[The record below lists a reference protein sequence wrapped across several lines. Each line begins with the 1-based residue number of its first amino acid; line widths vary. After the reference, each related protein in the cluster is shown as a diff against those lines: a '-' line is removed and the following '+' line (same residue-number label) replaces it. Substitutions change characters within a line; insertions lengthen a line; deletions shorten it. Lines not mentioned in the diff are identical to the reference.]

1 MSAVTTNQ
9 NQIELVRMLAMEI
22 GVRPA
27 ARKLGVNEDTAC
39 SWADRYDWNISGK
52 ATNGR
57 PHSASTLQ
65 ANPAD
70 VLQSEL
76 ASHEHGTRL
85 TLAKYA
91 HNASRAIHKSVHPAK
106 WTKEAKDLASVMA
119 TVHRQD
125 EGKGQSFSLN
135 VLNINSL
142 SLDQEHTS
150 D

>member
-1 MSAVTTNQ
+1 MTAVTTNQ
-9 NQIELVRMLAMEI
+9 KEVVRLLSLEHGHKRASELSGVPYDVVRQWS
-22 GVRPA
+22 VRGNWKA
-27 ARKLGVNEDTAC
+27 SHSVT
-39 SWADRYDWNISGK
+39 K
-52 ATNGR
+52 ATVDR
-57 PHSASTLQ
+57 VA
-65 ANPAD
+65 
-70 VLQSEL
+70 SEL

-91 HNASRAIHKSVHPAK
+91 HNASRAIHRSVHPAK

-142 SLDQEHTS
+142 SLDSEPEA
-150 D
+150 

>member
-1 MSAVTTNQ
+1 MPIIQDREAIRILVADLGYAETSQRTGVKEGTLRQWSKRFGWNQIRQHSQAVTT
-9 NQIELVRMLAMEI
+9 VTT
-22 GVRPA
+22 RPA
-27 ARKLGVNEDTAC
+27 DAHAEA
-39 SWADRYDWNISGK
+39 
-52 ATNGR
+52 
-57 PHSASTLQ
+57 
-65 ANPAD
+65 
-70 VLQSEL
+70 L
-76 ASHEHGTRL
+76 AHHEGQTRL

-91 HNASRAIHKSVHPAK
+91 HNASRAIHRSVHPAK

-142 SLDQEHTS
+142 SLDKEQTL